1 MCVFELCQS
10 PIKIF
15 IHFVVTE
22 CCVLVVKPVV
32 NVIISTTVVFTLLHI
47 SVCECVLQLLHI
59 IVCAHQCLCAG
70 WWLCGV
76 TGVWCYRCVVW
87 RVRGLT
93 GVRSDVCVVWRECG
107 VIDVWCDG
115 CVVWRVCGVIDMW
128 CDGCVVWWVCGVTGV
143 WCYRCVVWQVCG
155 VMGVVWW
162 VCGVMGV
169 WCDRCMVWQV
179 CGLMGVW
186 SDIMVVNEQ
195 VYQQKWIIIT
205 NCIHWSHCQQTH
217 CTSPTR
223 LVTRRVSIRL
233 SIRRTDWHIVYV
245 EFMVSQSQT
254 LYVTFIL
261 ETVGVNAHIWQE
273 SITWVVVLILIHC
286 LWWWWCSE
294 GPGLIRTPL
303 CVMTRVGAV
312 SLQFYD

>member
-1 MCVFELCQS
+1 MSVCYNCY
-10 PIKIF
+10 
-15 IHFVVTE
+15 
-22 CCVLVVKPVV
+22 
-32 NVIISTTVVFTLLHI
+32 TLLCVHI
-47 SVCECVLQLLHI
+47 SVCVQ
-59 IVCAHQCLCAG
+59 VDG
-70 WWLCGV
+70 
-76 TGVWCYRCVVW
+76 CVVW
-87 RVRGLT
+87 RV
-93 GVRSDVCVVWRECG
+93 CG

-115 CVVWRVCGVIDMW
+115 CVVWRVWGLTCVW
-128 CDGCVVWWVCGVTGV
+128 CDGSVVWS
-143 WCYRCVVWQVCG
+143 
-155 VMGVVWW
+155 M
-162 VCGVMGV
+162 CGVMGV